1 MSYFKTPYKYGVH
14 TKAEIDGIPTTIL
27 EIGDNVFNS
36 DIGKEEFWTGNTW
49 INDDCVELTLNQ
61 ATAAGVGNLMCIDSL
76 ITTATTGSVKFS
88 STTIANEDR
97 TIGVIYRGG
106 AQASKVVIAGMG
118 YYQAKVTTATRT
130 AGVTRQ
136 HILIPTTTAGESAS
150 TGAKTGGQGSFG
162 VITKTY
168 AANAIPLDRLIYC
181 WINSAETF

>member
-1 MSYFKTPYKYGVH
+1 MSYYKTPYKYGVH
-14 TKAEIDGIPTTIL
+14 TKAEIDAIPTSIL

-61 ATAAGVGNLMCIDSL
+61 VTAAGVGNLMCIDSL
-76 ITTATTGSVKFS
+76 ITTAATGSVKFS
-88 STTIANEDR
+88 STTVANEDR

-106 AQASKVVIAGMG
+106 TQGSKVVIAGMG
-118 YYQAKVTTATRT
+118 LYPVKVTTATQT
-130 AGVTRQ
+130 AGITRQ
-136 HILIPTTTAGESAS
+136 FLVSTSATAGEAAS

-162 VITKTY
+162 VNTKTY
-168 AANAIPLDRLIYC
+168 AANTIPADRLINC